1 MASRVVIRARPATHE
16 RQPLTEHTVTM
27 SSLSQEQQR
36 AVVMM
41 RQQAQ
46 MQAQQEIMQVR
57 TLGAS
62 AQVVPG
68 RR

>member
-1 MASRVVIRARPATHE
+1 MLIWHE
-16 RQPLTEHTVTM
+16 QRLEPLDEERISTM
-27 SSLSQEQQR
+27 SSLSAEQQK

>member
-1 MASRVVIRARPATHE
+1 
-16 RQPLTEHTVTM
+16 M

-57 TLGAS
+57 TLCAF
-62 AQVVPG
+62 AHVVPSRSQRLVG
-68 RR
+68 ARRRSSVPLPMFRRTHVPT

>member
-1 MASRVVIRARPATHE
+1 
-16 RQPLTEHTVTM
+16 M
-27 SSLSQEQQR
+27 SSLSQEQQK

-57 TLGAS
+57 TLCAS
-62 AQVVPG
+62 AHVVPN
-68 RR
+68 RS